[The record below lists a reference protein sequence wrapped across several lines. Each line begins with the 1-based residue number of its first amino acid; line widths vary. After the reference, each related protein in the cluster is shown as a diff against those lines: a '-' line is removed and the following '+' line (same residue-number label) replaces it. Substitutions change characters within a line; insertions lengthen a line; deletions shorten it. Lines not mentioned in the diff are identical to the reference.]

1 MYLSR
6 GIPVSLRPYWKSKSI
21 QTILS
26 SSGRRAVTNTW
37 RFGTDK
43 EENRASQ
50 VNGPGPLSAAY
61 KKNANKS
68 STILRWLTKTK
79 APSKDDNPFAEYFSV
94 DASLCQN
101 SKSESPPSSSPS
113 NSYPSSKET
122 PSLSS
127 ASLFSSPA
135 SSSASS
141 VVSSAR
147 SSSSSSSPNS
157 PRPVNT
163 PPAAWH
169 SRMITDAKQTDTTK
183 GAMVDHIL
191 DLENDKLTEAF
202 RIIDSN
208 GDGKISEE
216 ELGAMWKRLGEKI
229 SQKELRLMIQEADKN
244 GDGVLDLEEFIE
256 FFSGMVVHPEIDD
269 PIQHA
274 DDIRLAFDLSA
285 FAHDGLISAAELQTL
300 MRKIRGKKVSAA
312 DCAAMIRFLDSDGDG
327 LITFTEFQKLMTSTF
342 FSSNF

>member
-1 MYLSR
+1 MRIATVARVLFPKYR
-6 GIPVSLRPYWKSKSI
+6 
-21 QTILS
+21 
-26 SSGRRAVTNTW
+26 
-37 RFGTDK
+37 
-43 EENRASQ
+43 
-50 VNGPGPLSAAY
+50 
-61 KKNANKS
+61 
-68 STILRWLTKTK
+68 KTK
-79 APSKDDNPFAEYFSV
+79 APSKHDNPFAEYFSD
-94 DASLCQN
+94 DASLPQN
-101 SKSESPPSSSPS
+101 SRSESPPSSSPS
-113 NSYPSSKET
+113 NSYPSDNEMS
-122 PSLSS
+122 PLSS
-127 ASLFSSPA
+127 ASVF
-135 SSSASS
+135 SSASS

-147 SSSSSSSPNS
+147 SSSSSSPPNS
-157 PRPVNT
+157 PRPVNI

-169 SRMITDAKQTDTTK
+169 SRMITNAKQTDTPK
-183 GAMVDHIL
+183 GALVDHIL
-191 DLENDKLTEAF
+191 DLENDKLTETF

-229 SQKELRLMIQEADKN
+229 SRKELRLMIQEADKN
-244 GDGVLDLEEFIE
+244 GDGVLDLEEFIK

-327 LITFTEFQKLMTSTF
+327 LITFTEFQKLMTSTI
-342 FSSNF
+342 FSSNPSVTSKIYYLYSGGRDPPSG